1 MPTLRCAAL
10 VAAVLTVLPW
20 LPAQVAPP
28 VPFPSPAAPMVVTD
42 RFLFVLRGDV
52 LYQFDVYTLR
62 VLNTHRFDAGAAALP
77 QRAPGSVSETAVV
90 EPPPPPPPPPEMT
103 PEAMSASIDL
113 SLTWLAKHQDDEG
126 KWDCDG
132 FFKHDDVAGG
142 VCDGPGNATHDVG
155 VTGLA
160 LLAFLGNGN
169 TMRSGPHKDTVRM
182 AVSWLRSQQGE
193 DGLIGVRTARDFI
206 YDHAIA
212 TFALCEAYGLS
223 GHETLK
229 PCAQKAIDYLESHRN
244 PYSVWRYQP
253 RDNDN
258 DTSVTTWAVLAL
270 ESGKFFGL
278 QVNQDAL
285 KLAAQWYDQV
295 TSPDGRSG
303 YTKQGEGSSRL
314 QGDHG
319 TRFPVEHGETMTAAA
334 LFARF
339 CLGQSPEQTPILKA
353 SADLLASK
361 PPKWAPGHVDAVY
374 WYFGTYAM
382 YQMGGAHWT
391 NWSRALGTL
400 LEHQRRDGNAAGSWD
415 PVGVWDVTGGRVF
428 VTALDTLSL
437 EASAREAKLKKK

>member
-1 MPTLRCAAL
+1 M
-10 VAAVLTVLPW
+10 
-20 LPAQVAPP
+20 
-28 VPFPSPAAPMVVTD
+28 
-42 RFLFVLRGDV
+42 
-52 LYQFDVYTLR
+52 
-62 VLNTHRFDAGAAALP
+62 
-77 QRAPGSVSETAVV
+77 
-90 EPPPPPPPPPEMT
+90 
-103 PEAMSASIDL
+103 
-113 SLTWLAKHQDDEG
+113 
-126 KWDCDG
+126 
-132 FFKHDDVAGG
+132 
-142 VCDGPGNATHDVG
+142 
-155 VTGLA
+155 
-160 LLAFLGNGN
+160 
-169 TMRSGPHKDTVRM
+169 
-182 AVSWLRSQQGE
+182 
-193 DGLIGVRTARDFI
+193 
-206 YDHAIA
+206 
-212 TFALCEAYGLS
+212 
-223 GHETLK
+223 
-229 PCAQKAIDYLESHRN
+229 
-244 PYSVWRYQP
+244 WRYQP

-295 TSPDGRSG
+295 TSPYGRAG

-339 CLGQSPEQTPILKA
+339 CLGQSPEKTPILKA

-361 PPKWAPGHVDAVY
+361 PPKWEPGHVDAVY